1 MRDPRDGWVPS
12 VADVL
17 LYLLGIAGV
26 AAGIT
31 ITFLGMRAVMEVGGA
46 CADGGPYVS
55 AQPCPEG
62 VPLAT
67 LVGILGGIASLFL
80 AAWKGTVIGDGATS
94 VLFLAWPALFGA
106 LGLNFLLYGL
116 DPPGD
121 EPGWAWGW
129 LICGVVF
136 WAMAFGPLVVRAA
149 GSWALAPAA
158 SPGRAASSSA
168 VPPAVGGPGAG
179 AAIVDARPSPGP
191 SGVSGGSA
199 ADGEGLVDGLERLA
213 ALHQAGALTDDEYA
227 RAKVELLERAES

>member
-1 MRDPRDGWVPS
+1 VRDPRERRIPS

-31 ITFLGMRAVMEVGGA
+31 ITFLGMRAVMEVGGS

-62 VPLAT
+62 VALAT

-136 WAMAFGPLVVRAA
+136 WAMA
-149 GSWALAPAA
+149 LAPLLVRGAA
-158 SPGRAASSSA
+158 ARAMAPAGSPGRALSTAA
-168 VPPAVGGPGAG
+168 PTAGVEPGSG
-179 AAIVDARPSPGP
+179 AAIVEAPLGAGP
-191 SGVSGGSA
+191 SSVVGVAA
-199 ADGEGLVDGLERLA
+199 ADVEALVDGLERLA
-213 ALHQAGALTDDEYA
+213 ALHRTGALTDDEYA
-227 RAKVELLERAES
+227 RAKVELLERAWS